1 MQVVDD
7 SEALMDQCPLRAKLQ
22 DVLIS
27 SYSNIVVLFFFC
39 RLGFLEVTFD
49 LFLSRGTRAAAALPR
64 STKIFPLNKG
74 GGASDSRGREAPKGL
89 SVWRSKTRPD
99 NPLKASPS
107 FPLSEGGF
115 WARPNRIGRPENS
128 KEVART
134 NAKEDRRGRPILA
147 KPWLQSNTDLE
158 TSSLVVNQ
166 AGVRMMVERIP
177 THKKKQ
183 GATGQTLPVAPCQ
196 LNSSYSIRSSTSTQ
210 TEFDA
215 PGRSQRSVPDSAS
228 RNSWLGC

>member
-22 DVLIS
+22 DVLIGS
-27 SYSNIVVLFFFC
+27 CSNIVVLFFFC

-49 LFLSRGTRAAAALPR
+49 LFLSGGTRAAAALPR

-74 GGASDSRGREAPKGL
+74 GGAKAKSRSSRGREAPKGL

-115 WARPNRIGRPENS
+115 SARPNRIGRPENS
-128 KEVART
+128 KENART
-134 NAKEDRRGRPILA
+134 NAKEDLRGR
-147 KPWLQSNTDLE
+147 
-158 TSSLVVNQ
+158 
-166 AGVRMMVERIP
+166 
-177 THKKKQ
+177 
-183 GATGQTLPVAPCQ
+183 
-196 LNSSYSIRSSTSTQ
+196 RS
-210 TEFDA
+210 D
-215 PGRSQRSVPDSAS
+215 
-228 RNSWLGC
+228 